1 MMKVKKILMGGSKN
15 SDSHTHTHTHTHT
28 RGGSDVTKE
37 TRDWSKVAINQGMS
51 QSSEARR

>member
-15 SDSHTHTHTHTHT
+15 SDSHTHTHTHT

-51 QSSEARR
+51 QSSVARR